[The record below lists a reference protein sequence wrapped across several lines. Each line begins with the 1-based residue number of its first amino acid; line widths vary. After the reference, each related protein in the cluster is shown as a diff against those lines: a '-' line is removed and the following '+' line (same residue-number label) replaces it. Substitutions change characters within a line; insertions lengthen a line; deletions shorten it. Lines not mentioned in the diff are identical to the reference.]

1 VLSCVS
7 HTHTYDEEGSVFVL
21 LRGQRQKPDDN
32 HLAREIIDPNFDRKL
47 NLVTA
52 GASSFLKEHLLTR
65 ITHEKRQNHSR
76 LYLASSKRKSGLSTF
91 QAKIYIIFNE
101 CLF

>member
-1 VLSCVS
+1 MSHT

-47 NLVTA
+47 DLVTA

-65 ITHEKRQNHSR
+65 ITHENARTIVDYILHHQKERVGFQP
-76 LYLASSKRKSGLSTF
+76 SS
-91 QAKIYIIFNE
+91 
-101 CLF
+101 